1 MFRKKYMLFKKET
14 GDGGQEM
21 FPPHP
26 LPAVPKTGLLIK
38 LDVFS
43 SRISFIL
50 RKLS

>member
-14 GDGGQEM
+14 GDGGQD
-21 FPPHP
+21 PRP
-26 LPAVPKTGLLIK
+26 LPPVPKTGLLIK
-38 LDVFS
+38 LYVFS